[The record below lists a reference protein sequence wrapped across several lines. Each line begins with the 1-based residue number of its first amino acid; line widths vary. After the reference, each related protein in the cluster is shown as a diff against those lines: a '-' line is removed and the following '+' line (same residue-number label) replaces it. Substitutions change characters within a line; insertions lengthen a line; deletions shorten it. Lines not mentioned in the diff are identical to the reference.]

1 MISWK
6 KNLRNWSILRAGQC
20 RHQSSESLRVYEYW
34 ESLKTGKTV
43 VAKQRTSFTCLVNL
57 SILYIYINIIANIDT
72 IWYISILSYTA
83 VNFWFLSASMSR
95 YVGHETPPCSVFST
109 RLMSAE
115 HSDVQIVRQ
124 QLVPLH
130 YLPWPTS
137 SQFFAGQIQDSEIMK
152 LNSWTVEHPKN
163 WIEKVF
169 CSIFFYY
176 INYET
181 IPCQFGLRYD
191 HPSLQEKGMG

>member
-1 MISWK
+1 MPASVVGESEGLW
-6 KNLRNWSILRAGQC
+6 ILRVAENREDC
-20 RHQSSESLRVYEYW
+20 SSETTDFLYLSC
-34 ESLKTGKTV
+34 
-43 VAKQRTSFTCLVNL
+43 QFVNT
-57 SILYIYINIIANIDT
+57 IYIYINIIANIDT

-115 HSDVQIVRQ
+115 HSNVQIVRQ

-169 CSIFFYY
+169 CSIFF
-176 INYET
+176 I
-181 IPCQFGLRYD
+181 I
-191 HPSLQEKGMG
+191 